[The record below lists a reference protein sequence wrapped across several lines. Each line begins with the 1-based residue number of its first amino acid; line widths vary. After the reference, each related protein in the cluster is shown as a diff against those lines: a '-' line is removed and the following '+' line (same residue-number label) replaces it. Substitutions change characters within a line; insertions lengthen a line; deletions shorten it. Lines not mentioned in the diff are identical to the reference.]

1 MYYPICGKYY
11 SSKTVTV
18 ESDYATTK
26 TTWNVGLINNRRET
40 PLGLQYRVLWISRYV
55 ATRRYYQR
63 TWEPRMQLV
72 EDGFGDLLDLIDR
85 WKTSKVPKFIDFW
98 PDDAVGKNLVGADT
112 LGLCMFNALKRAAEL
127 AGRPDIIT
135 QGDIDA
141 FVAAELRDHGV
152 DLHRGTSWKVVL
164 RFLRQLCDDGRDF
177 ILKAI
182 KKNFAIPGKRG
193 FRVLEDVPLRRGIY
207 FIVAYNHS
215 RVGHAFVLKVSAK
228 TRLMYDLREGKPVE
242 SAWEITFVACIR
254 PFVVFKKK

>member
-1 MYYPICGKYY
+1 
-11 SSKTVTV
+11 
-18 ESDYATTK
+18 
-26 TTWNVGLINNRRET
+26 
-40 PLGLQYRVLWISRYV
+40 
-55 ATRRYYQR
+55 
-63 TWEPRMQLV
+63 MQLV

-85 WKTSKVPKFIDFW
+85 WKTSKPN
-98 PDDAVGKNLVGADT
+98 DAVGKNFVGADT

-127 AGRPDIIT
+127 AGHPDIIT

-141 FVAAELRDHGV
+141 FVAAELRDLGV

-164 RFLRQLCDDGRDF
+164 RFLRKLCDDGRDF

-228 TRLMYDLREGKPVE
+228 TRLVYDLREGKPVE
-242 SAWEITFVACIR
+242 SAWDWINFVACIR